1 MGKSKNFSGQ
11 PIFNQLIKFIDKSEI
26 RKIARQHGSERYV
39 KKFTTYNHLVVLLF
53 VAFEGYHSIREA
65 ILGLLANAHKLS
77 HLGLSY
83 LVRRSTF
90 SEANLRRNS
99 TVFGNIYMSVYRK
112 YASTL
117 ADSRL
122 SDADLRRLYIMDST
136 TISLFKDILRGVG
149 RNPKEGKKKGGI
161 KAHTIIKASENVPC
175 LIRYSEAVRHDHMF
189 LDEVFKLEAGSIIT
203 FDKAYVDYAIY
214 QAFTQSRIWYVTRLK
229 DNAIYQ
235 AREEFD
241 IPDSADSGVL
251 KDEEIVL
258 LYGENKQNEHRARR
272 IAYWDS
278 EGERLFEFIT
288 NNFELSAEKI
298 ALIYKKR
305 WQIELLFKQ
314 LKQNFPLKYFLGDN
328 ENAIEIQIWTAMLA
342 NLLITLI
349 RSQVKRKWAFSNLV
363 SVIRQQLMNYIN
375 IYRFL
380 EDPEGSWRE
389 IVKENKLKYQNTLFP
404 EMQGA
409 YFSK

>member
-1 MGKSKNFSGQ
+1 MGKNTKFSGQ
-11 PIFNQLIKFIDKSEI
+11 PIFNQLITFIDKPEI
-26 RKIARQHGSERYV
+26 RKIAKHHSAERYV
-39 KKFTTYNHLVVLLF
+39 KKFSTYNHVIVMLF
-53 VAFEGYHSIREA
+53 VALEGYHSIREA
-65 ILGLLANAHKLS
+65 ILGLLANSHKLS

-90 SEANLRRNS
+90 SEANQRRNS
-99 TVFGNIYMSVYRK
+99 KVFGDIYMSVYRNHV
-112 YASTL
+112 SDL

-122 SDADLRRLYIMDST
+122 SDADLKRLYIMDST
-136 TISLFKDILRGVG
+136 TISLFKDILKGVG

-175 LIRYSEAVRHDHMF
+175 LIRYSEAARHDHLF
-189 LDEVFKLEAGSIIT
+189 LKEVFNLAAGSIIT
-203 FDKAYVDYAIY
+203 FDKGYVDYAQY
-214 QAFTQSRIWYVTRLK
+214 EAFSKSSIWYVTRLK
-229 DNAIYQ
+229 DNTIYQ
-235 AREEFD
+235 PREEFD
-241 IPDSADSGVL
+241 IPDNAHSGVL
-251 KDEEIVL
+251 KDEEII
-258 LYGENKQNEHRARR
+258 LYYGDKKKEEHRARR

-278 EGERLFEFIT
+278 ENDRLFEFIT
-288 NNFELSAEKI
+288 NNFELTAEKI

-342 NLLITLI
+342 NLLITL
-349 RSQVKRKWAFSNLV
+349 VKSRLKRNWAFSNLV

-375 IYRFL
+375 IYSFL

-389 IVKENKLKYQNTLFP
+389 IIKENKLKYQNTLFP
-404 EMQGA
+404 EMEGA
-409 YFSK
+409 YF

>member
-1 MGKSKNFSGQ
+1 MSKSNNFNGQ

-26 RKIARQHGSERYV
+26 RKIAKKHGSERYV
-39 KKFTTYNHLVVLLF
+39 KKFTTYNHLIVMLF
-53 VAFEGYHSIREA
+53 VSLEGYNSIREI

-83 LVRRSTF
+83 LVKRSTF
-90 SEANLRRNS
+90 SDANKRRS
-99 TVFGNIYMSVYRK
+99 SKVFGEIYLSVYRK
-112 YASTL
+112 HASSL
-117 ADSRL
+117 SDSRL
-122 SDADLRRLYIMDST
+122 SDADMKRLYIMDST
-136 TISLFKDILRGVG
+136 TISLFKDILKGVG

-189 LDEVFKLEAGSIIT
+189 LDEVFNLASGSIIT
-203 FDKAYVDYAIY
+203 FDKGYVDYERY
-214 QAFTQSRIWYVTRLK
+214 EAFTKKSIWYVTRLK
-229 DNAIYQ
+229 GNALYK
-235 AREEFD
+235 AGEEFD
-241 IPDSADSGVL
+241 IPDTADSGVL
-251 KDEEIVL
+251 KDEEIIL
-258 LYGENKQNEHRARR
+258 NYGDKKQKEHRSRR

-278 EGERLFEFIT
+278 ENSRVFEFIT
-288 NNFELSAEKI
+288 NNFELSAEKV
-298 ALIYKKR
+298 AMIYKKR

-349 RSQVKRKWAFSNLV
+349 RSKIKRGWAFSNLV

-375 IYRFL
+375 IYHFL
-380 EDPEGSWRE
+380 EDPEGSWRQ
-389 IVKENKLKYQNTLFP
+389 IVERNRIKYQNSLFP
-404 EMQGA
+404 ELKGA
-409 YFSK
+409 YF

>member
-26 RKIARQHGSERYV
+26 KKIAKQHDAERYV
-39 KKFTTYNHLVVLLF
+39 KKFTTYNHVVVMLF
-53 VAFEGYHSIREA
+53 VALEGYHSIRET

-77 HLGLSY
+77 HLGLFY

-90 SEANLRRNS
+90 SEANQRRKS
-99 TVFGNIYMSVYRK
+99 QVFGDIYMSVYR
-112 YASTL
+112 AHATSL

-122 SDADLRRLYIMDST
+122 SDADMKRLYIMDST
-136 TISLFKDILRGVG
+136 TITLFKDILRGVG
-149 RNPKEGKKKGGI
+149 RNPKEGRKKGGI

-189 LDEVFKLEAGSIIT
+189 LTEVFNLAEGSIIT
-203 FDKAYVDYAIY
+203 FDKGYVDYAQY
-214 QAFTQSRIWYVTRLK
+214 EAFTQSTIWYVTRLK
-229 DNAIYQ
+229 DNAIYE

-241 IPDSADSGVL
+241 IPDGADSGVL
-251 KDEEIVL
+251 KDEEIIL
-258 LYGENKQNEHRARR
+258 YYGEGKKQEHRSRR

-278 EGERLFEFIT
+278 ENARLFEFIT
-288 NNFELSAEKI
+288 NNFELTAEKI

-342 NLLITLI
+342 NLLITLTKCK
-349 RSQVKRKWAFSNLV
+349 VKRKWAFSNLV
-363 SVIRQQLMNYIN
+363 SVVRQQLMNYID

-380 EDPEGSWRE
+380 EDPEGSWRAV
-389 IVKENKLKYQNTLFP
+389 VKENKLKYQNSLFP
-404 EMQGA
+404 DWEGA
-409 YFSK
+409 RF

>member
-11 PIFNQLIKFIDKSEI
+11 PIFNQIIKFIDKSEI
-26 RKIARQHGSERYV
+26 KKIARQHNAERYV
-39 KKFTTYNHLVVLLF
+39 KKFTTYNHLIVMLF

-90 SEANLRRNS
+90 SEANQRRS
-99 TVFGNIYMSVYRK
+99 SKVFEDIYMSVYGK
-112 YASTL
+112 HSSGLT
-117 ADSRL
+117 DSRL

-161 KAHTIIKASENVPC
+161 KAHTIIKSSENVPC
-175 LIRYSEAVRHDHMF
+175 LIRYSEALRHDHMF

-203 FDKAYVDYAIY
+203 FDKGYVDYATY
-214 QAFTQSRIWYVTRLK
+214 EAFTKSKIWYVTRLK
-229 DNAIYQ
+229 DNALYQ
-235 AREEFD
+235 AGQEFD
-241 IPDSADSGVL
+241 IPDMADSGVL

-278 EGERLFEFIT
+278 ENERLFEFIT
-288 NNFELSAEKI
+288 NNFELPAEKV

-342 NLLITLI
+342 NLLITLV
-349 RSQVKRKWAFSNLV
+349 RSRVKRSWAFSNMV

-375 IYRFL
+375 IYCFL

-389 IVKENKLKYQNTLFP
+389 VVKENKLKYQNSLFP
-404 EMQGA
+404 EMQGDC
-409 YFSK
+409 F

>member
-1 MGKSKNFSGQ
+1 MSKSKNFSGQ

-26 RKIARQHGSERYV
+26 KRIAKTHQAERYV
-39 KKFTTYNHLVVLLF
+39 KKFSTYNHVIVMLF
-53 VAFEGYHSIREA
+53 AALEGYQSIREV
-65 ILGLLANAHKLS
+65 IIGLLASAHKLS

-83 LVRRSTF
+83 LVKRSTF
-90 SEANLRRNS
+90 SEANFRRS
-99 TVFGNIYMSVYRK
+99 SKVFGDIYMSVYRNH
-112 YASTL
+112 ASSL

-122 SDADLRRLYIMDST
+122 SDTDLKRLYIMDST
-136 TISLFKDILRGVG
+136 TISLFKDILKGVG
-149 RNPKEGKKKGGI
+149 RNPKGGKKKGGI

-189 LDEVFKLEAGSIIT
+189 LIEVFNLVAGSIIT
-203 FDKAYVDYAIY
+203 FDKGYVDYAKY
-214 QAFTQSRIWYVTRLK
+214 EALSKKTIWYVTRLK
-229 DNAIYQ
+229 DNAIYE
-235 AREEFD
+235 ARKEFD
-241 IPDSADSGVL
+241 IPDDSDSGVL
-251 KDEEIVL
+251 KDEEII
-258 LYGENKQNEHRARR
+258 LYYGDKKKEEHHARR

-278 EGERLFEFIT
+278 ENKRLFEFIT
-288 NNFELSAEKI
+288 NNFDLAAEKI

-342 NLLITLI
+342 NLLITLV
-349 RSQVKRKWAFSNLV
+349 RSQVKRSWAFSNLV

-375 IYRFL
+375 IYGFL

-389 IVKENKLKYQNTLFP
+389 LIKENKPNYQNSLFP
-404 EMQGA
+404 KLEGA
-409 YFSK
+409 YF